1 MQFIELTLIGQ
12 AGKEKRGQMNKEQFT
27 FEMELKGGLNGEK
40 SDEKKRLEKI
50 KESYSNCVDMALSEG
65 ETLPYYDIEVAD
77 MNFLIEQ
84 AEKGLTV
91 TRSAVNLR
99 ALHECV
105 TAMQKIKFICRR
117 AKKTYIEEKDI
128 DDILK
133 LLEGKV

>member
-1 MQFIELTLIGQ
+1 
-12 AGKEKRGQMNKEQFT
+12 MNKEQFT
-27 FEMELKGGLNGEK
+27 IEIELKGGLKGEK

-65 ETLPYYDIEVAD
+65 ETLPYYDIEVSD

-84 AEKGLTV
+84 AEKGMTV
-91 TRSAVNLR
+91 TRSAGNLR
-99 ALHECV
+99 TLHECI
-105 TAMQKIKFICRR
+105 TRMQEIKLICQR
-117 AKKTYIEEKDI
+117 AKHHYIEKKDI

>member
-1 MQFIELTLIGQ
+1 
-12 AGKEKRGQMNKEQFT
+12 MNKEQFT
-27 FEMELKGGLNGEK
+27 IEMELKGGLKVEK

-50 KESYSNCVDMALSEG
+50 KESYSDCVDIALSVG

-91 TRSAVNLR
+91 TRSVGSLR

-105 TAMQKIKFICRR
+105 TIMQQIKFICQR
-117 AKKTYIEEKDI
+117 AKRHYIEEKDI